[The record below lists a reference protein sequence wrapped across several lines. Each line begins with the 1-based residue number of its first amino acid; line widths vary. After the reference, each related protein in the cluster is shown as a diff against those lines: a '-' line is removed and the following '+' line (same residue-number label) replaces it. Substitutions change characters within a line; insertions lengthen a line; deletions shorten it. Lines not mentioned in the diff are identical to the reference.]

1 MQSEVYEYFLNNQK
15 DILICEDDKEAFV
28 CSQAVKFAGF
38 ESFVLPDFRAVKGD
52 DLRSFY
58 TELIGIS
65 NELSKFYKSKS
76 QKKVIITPIKT
87 ILNPLPAKS
96 HLNSVT
102 IKFADKIDQNE
113 FKDEILRLGYEIVD
127 IVEMAGEISFRG
139 EIIDIFPINS
149 NEPYRILLDID
160 EVESIRKF
168 DLVTQISDKFELESL
183 EISPFIANLNKDEFE
198 NMNDKIKSLQN
209 NALIDDMNSLG
220 FWAIDG
226 FINYLE
232 NFSFISVKDFNKD
245 EFEDLNLP
253 KKMEI
258 LPKARIYKDL
268 NITFTNELLE
278 FHKEKEIKI
287 LASSEAIFESFG
299 LESSQNVK
307 LLKSDLII
315 NLISKDELIIS
326 LNKKASKKRVKKA
339 SIVLDELKIGDFV
352 VHENHG
358 IGKFAGLEKITVMG
372 ATKEFVSIL
381 YQNDD
386 KLLLPV
392 ENLNLIDRYI
402 ADSGAAILDRLGKGS
417 FAKIK
422 ERVRVKLFEIASKII
437 ALAAKRELIKGEII
451 SQNTPEI
458 SKEYAKFLNKAGF
471 VYTKDQQNAIDA
483 IIEDFKSGKVMDRL
497 LSGDV
502 GFGKTEVAMNASF
515 LAIKNGFQVLFFVP
529 TTLLSSQHYQS
540 LKERFNGF
548 NIDVFRCDRFTT
560 TANKNVLKKSL
571 AEGKPL
577 ICVGTH
583 ALLSLKAP
591 NLGLIIIDEEHKFG
605 VKQKEKLKELSNN
618 SHLLSMSAT
627 PIPRSLNMALSSIK
641 SYSTLLTPPD
651 DRQDVRTIVKEFDEK
666 VVKEAILRELR
677 RGGQIFYVHNHIASI
692 NKVKNELLE
701 ILPNLKI
708 LVLHS
713 KIEQKTTEDEIE
725 KFINKEYDLMLCTS
739 IVESGIHM
747 PNANTMIVNNA
758 NKFGIADLHQL
769 RGRVGRSSIQGYCY
783 FLIEDKNALSKDA
796 IKRLVALESNS
807 FLGSGSV
814 LAYHDLEI
822 RGGGNLVGDAQSGHI
837 EAIGYSLYLRML
849 EDEINALLN
858 KKSSAVADV
867 DIKLSVNAF
876 INSEFIKED
885 RLRLDLYRRLSKA
898 QDESEIYEIKAE
910 VEDRFGKIDTFTKQF
925 FWLMII
931 KVLGIKHGFK
941 QISNYGMNI
950 TLTKFDDT
958 KTVIKSNSKD
968 DDDILEALLI
978 FLRKLGKI

>member
-38 ESFVLPDFRAVKGD
+38 ESFILPDFRAVKGD

-96 HLNSVT
+96 HLNPVA

-540 LKERFNGF
+540 LKQRFNGF

-560 TANKNVLKKSL
+560 TANKNALKKVL